1 LPRRQFRRGF
11 ILSARR
17 PAGRGCWFYMLI
29 KRLIAFFTSLK
40 LTAALLA
47 FSIILVFLGTL
58 AQVDEGLYA
67 VQANYFKH
75 WLIIAPHIFGS
86 RVPILLPGGYL
97 LGTMLLINLISAHIY
112 RFRLTTKKIGIQLAH
127 LGIILL
133 LVGQLATDL
142 LSHEMH
148 MFFEE
153 GQTRSYSESAT
164 DYELVFINSNQ
175 VTSIPQ
181 SLLQPGRTLK
191 IDSLPFDIGVK
202 AFWKNSEASFRAPM
216 MQNGPPQASNGVAQS
231 FDFHQV
237 AETKTTE
244 EKNIPTATLELI
256 RPEGSLGTWEVSDW
270 TSDAAVIT
278 SLQNAYSQ
286 QGMDAS
292 MVSSIIGALTAPQ
305 SMEIQD
311 KTYTFTFRPMRIY
324 HPFKITLLQ
333 ATHTVYPGTDI
344 PKDFR
349 SRVRLENPATGENRE
364 VEISMNHPLRYEGLT
379 FYQYQMTAGDLVQ
392 RAGLKP
398 SSVLSVVHNPSWL
411 TPYIGCAMV
420 ASGLIVQFLSH
431 LIKFI
436 NQRKPK

>member
-1 LPRRQFRRGF
+1 MF
-11 ILSARR
+11 IKH
-17 PAGRGCWFYMLI
+17 LI
-29 KRLIAFFTSLK
+29 GFFTSLK

-58 AQVDEGLYA
+58 AQVEEGLYA

-75 WLIIAPHIFGS
+75 WLIINPHLFG
-86 RVPILLPGGYL
+86 RAIPILLPGGYL
-97 LGTMLLINLISAHIY
+97 LGTMLLLNLISAHIY

-127 LGIILL
+127 AGIILL

-181 SLLQPGRTLK
+181 NLLQPGQTLK
-191 IDSLPFDIGVK
+191 IDSLPFDIRVK
-202 AFWKNSEASFRAPM
+202 TFWKNSEPSFRAPM
-216 MQNGPPQASNGVAQS
+216 MQNGPAQASNGVAQS

-244 EKNIPTATLELI
+244 EKNIPTAVLELI
-256 RPEGSLGTWEVSDW
+256 RPEGSLGTWAVSDW

-278 SLQNAYSQ
+278 SLQNSYFQ
-286 QGMDAS
+286 QGLDAGT
-292 MVSSIIGALTAPQ
+292 VSSIIGALTAPQ
-305 SMEIQD
+305 SVEIED
-311 KTYTFTFRPMRIY
+311 KSFTFTLRPTRVY
-324 HPFKITLLQ
+324 HHFKLTLLK
-333 ATHTVYPGTDI
+333 ATHTVYTGTDV

-398 SSVLSVVHNPSWL
+398 SSVLSVVRNPSWL

-420 ASGLIVQFLSH
+420 ASGLIIQFLGH

-436 NQRKPK
+436 NQRRAK